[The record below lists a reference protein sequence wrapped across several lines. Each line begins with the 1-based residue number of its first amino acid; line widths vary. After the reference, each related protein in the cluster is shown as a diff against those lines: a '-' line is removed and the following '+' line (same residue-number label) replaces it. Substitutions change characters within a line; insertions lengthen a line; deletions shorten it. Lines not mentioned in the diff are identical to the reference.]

1 MLDLKEL
8 KKTSTLEVKSAEH
21 GASSTLE
28 IATAIGLS
36 VSRTRDYLREMVK
49 DKSIKSV
56 GANRNR
62 YYEL

>member
-1 MLDLKEL
+1 MTKDMIYRYL
-8 KKTSTLEVKSAEH
+8 SEH

-28 IATAIGLS
+28 IAAAIGLS